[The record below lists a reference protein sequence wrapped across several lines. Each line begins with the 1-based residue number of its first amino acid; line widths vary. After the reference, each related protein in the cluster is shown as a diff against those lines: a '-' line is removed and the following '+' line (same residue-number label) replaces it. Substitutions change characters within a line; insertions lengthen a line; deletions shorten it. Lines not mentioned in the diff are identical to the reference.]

1 MAGPN
6 VEMANAECTENDVT
20 ESAIRPTLTQNGI
33 RLPTAKDVDARRRA
47 QRKRCVSVFEEGS
60 SYKRMA
66 VAAALQ
72 KSGESNGKAEPPAS
86 VTTLDAHSDRP
97 TRHTQETRPD
107 HTQQETQQQCADN
120 TTPPPDHE
128 LRHLVVTGR
137 LYANTLQP
145 ELAVQRGSGAE
156 LKKVG

>member
-72 KSGESNGKAEPPAS
+72 KVRRQELWLFALLQ
-86 VTTLDAHSDRP
+86 TLLH
-97 TRHTQETRPD
+97 HLCQV
-107 HTQQETQQQCADN
+107 
-120 TTPPPDHE
+120 
-128 LRHLVVTGR
+128 LR
-137 LYANTLQP
+137 A
-145 ELAVQRGSGAE
+145 A
-156 LKKVG
+156 